1 LRLIKQ
7 KALKYWLL
15 TTEYPPFH
23 GGGISTYCY
32 HTACMLVDEH
42 IEITTF
48 VPDDSVSDF
57 KITNTP
63 EGNRIIHFNTNRNK
77 TADYLGYTARLSYE
91 FASIVQYIIEQEGK
105 PDIIEAQDYL
115 GIAYY
120 LLQFK
125 HLLYEDV
132 KDIPVI
138 ITLHSPAFLY
148 LEYNRVPVYRFP
160 DFHTGEMEKEAI
172 KMADWLIAPT
182 EFLLEAI
189 QPYVDISGKN
199 KVMIRNPY
207 IVPAH
212 KPVETIERNKI
223 VYYGKLSPQKG
234 SFELLSYF
242 KKLWDNGFAHPLH
255 VIGGTDIVYHP
266 EQLTMGQLAHK
277 KYEKYITNGSLLLHG
292 KIKPA
297 FIEKEL
303 HSAHVIIVPSIVD
316 NLPYVVIEAMALGKV
331 VLASVQGGQREM
343 IDHGING
350 FLFDHT
356 IAGDFEEKLQLVL
369 SLTNEKIAAIGNAAK
384 EKVAGMYAPSVISR
398 QKLPLL
404 NKIIQTKGNTATYPF
419 LYQNAFKP
427 VTANGDLLS
436 VVIPYYNMG
445 KYIMECVQS
454 IKASTY
460 AAIEILII
468 NDGST
473 DAESLAVLK
482 QLEQT
487 KGIKVFNK
495 PNEGLAD
502 TRNYG
507 ASKATGDWLAFLDAD
522 DMVAPGYYEKA
533 VRVLKHYKNV
543 FFVGSFVQYFGDTN
557 RKWATYTPQPPY
569 ALVHNPVNSS
579 GLIYKKT
586 AFLEGGRNDKTVDY
600 GLEDYES
607 VVHLLSKGY
616 NGVILPECLF
626 HYRVRGDSMI
636 RKITRE
642 KLLYSYKYIAEKH
655 SSYYATF
662 ATQINN
668 LLNANGPGFLFD
680 NPTFAVTV
688 VTNPEK
694 NSWLF
699 RKIKGLVK
707 KNKTLKKIALS
718 LKK

>member
-1 LRLIKQ
+1 MN
-7 KALKYWLL
+7 YWLL

-32 HTACMLVDEH
+32 HTACMLVEQN
-42 IEITTF
+42 ITITTF
-48 VPDDSVSDF
+48 VPDDSVTDF

-63 EGNRIIHFNTNRNK
+63 EGNRIIHFNSNRTNS
-77 TADYLGYTARLSYE
+77 AGYFGYTARLSYE
-91 FASIVQYIIEQEGK
+91 FASIVQHFIQLEGK

-120 LLQFK
+120 LLQYK
-125 HLLYEDV
+125 HLLYPGV
-132 KDIPVI
+132 KDIPVV

-148 LEYNRVPVYRFP
+148 LEYNRVPTYRFP
-160 DFHTGEMEKEAI
+160 DFQTCQMEKEAI
-172 KMADWLIAPT
+172 KMADSLYAPT
-182 EFLLEAI
+182 QFIIDAI
-189 QPYVDISGKN
+189 QPYVDVSTSN
-199 KVMIRNPY
+199 KVVIRNPY
-207 IVPAH
+207 IVPDH
-212 KPVETIERNKI
+212 QPVQTIERNKI

-234 SFELLSYF
+234 SFELLAYF
-242 KKLWDNGFAHPLH
+242 KNLWDGGFKHPLH
-255 VIGGTDIVYHP
+255 IFGGTDIVFHP
-266 EQLTMGQLAHK
+266 EQLTMGQLASS
-277 KYEKYITNGSLLLHG
+277 KYEKYINNGLLQLHG

-297 FIEKEL
+297 AIEKEL
-303 HSAHVIIVPSIVD
+303 NSAHVIIVPSIVD
-316 NLPYVVIEAMALGKV
+316 NLPYVVIESMGLGKV

-343 IDHGING
+343 MDHGVNG

-356 IAGDFEEKLQLVL
+356 IAGDFEEKLQYVL
-369 SLTNEKIAAIGNAAK
+369 TLSNEQIAAIGNAAK
-384 EKVAGMYAPSVISR
+384 EKVASLYHPAVIR
-398 QKLPLL
+398 KQKLPLL
-404 NKIIQTKGNTATYPF
+404 ETLINKKHNNTTFPF
-419 LYQNAFKP
+419 LYQIDHKP
-427 VTANGDLLS
+427 VTASGNLLS
-436 VVIPYYNMG
+436 VVIPFYNMG

-454 IKASTY
+454 VKASTY
-460 AAIEILII
+460 PEIEIVII

-482 QLEQT
+482 QVEQIE
-487 KGIKVFNK
+487 GVNVLNK
-495 PNEGLAD
+495 PNEGLAY

-522 DMVAPGYYEKA
+522 DTVTPDYYEKA
-533 VRVLKHYKNV
+533 MRVLKQYQNV

-557 RKWATYTPQPPY
+557 VKWATYTPQPPY
-569 ALVHNPVNSS
+569 TLVHNPVNSS
-579 GLIYKKT
+579 SLVYKKA
-586 AFLEGGRNDKTVDY
+586 AFLAAGQNDKTVDY

-616 NGVILPECLF
+616 NGIVLPEFLF
-626 HYRVRGDSMI
+626 NYRVRGDSMI

-688 VTNPEK
+688 VTNAES

-699 RKIKGLVK
+699 RKAKAFIK
-707 KNKTLKKIALS
+707 KNKTLKNIVLR

>member
-1 LRLIKQ
+1 MN
-7 KALKYWLL
+7 YWLL

-32 HTACMLVDEH
+32 HTACMLVDH
-42 IEITTF
+42 NIKITTF
-48 VPDDSVSDF
+48 VPDDNVPDY

-63 EGNRIIHFNTNRNK
+63 EGNRIIHFNTNRSNS
-77 TADYLGYTARLSYE
+77 AEYLGYAARLSYE
-91 FASIVQYIIEQEGK
+91 FALIVQHIIQIEEK
-105 PDIIEAQDYL
+105 PDLIEAQDYL
-115 GIAYY
+115 GISYY

-125 HLLYEDV
+125 HLLYPAV
-132 KDIPVI
+132 KDIPIV

-182 EFLLEAI
+182 EFILEAI
-189 QPYVDISGKN
+189 QPYIDITASN
-199 KVMIRNPY
+199 KTVIRNPY
-207 IVPAH
+207 IVPPHNTANA
-212 KPVETIERNKI
+212 IERNKI

-242 KKLWDNGFAHPLH
+242 KTLWENGFKHPLH
-255 VIGGTDIVYHP
+255 MIGGTDIVYHP
-266 EQLTMGQLAHK
+266 EQLTMGQLASK
-277 KYEKYITNGSLLLHG
+277 KYEKYITNGLLLLHG
-292 KIKPA
+292 KIKPSA
-297 FIEKEL
+297 IEREL
-303 HSAHVIIVPSIVD
+303 HSAHVIVVPSIVD
-316 NLPYVVIEAMALGKV
+316 NLPYVVIESMALGKV
-331 VLASVQGGQREM
+331 VLASAQGGQREM
-343 IDHGING
+343 IDHGVNG

-369 SLTNEKIAAIGNAAK
+369 SLTDEKIVAIGHAAK
-384 EKVAGMYAPSVISR
+384 AKVAAMYDPALISK

-404 NKIIQTKGNTATYPF
+404 NDIIQTKQLTTTYPF
-419 LYQNAFKP
+419 LYQNKYKP
-427 VTANGDLLS
+427 VTSIGNLLS

-445 KYIMECVQS
+445 KYITQCVQS
-454 IKASTY
+454 IKTSTY
-460 AAIEILII
+460 PEIEILII

-473 DAESLAVLK
+473 DRESLAVLK
-482 QLEQT
+482 ELEQT
-487 KGIKVFNK
+487 GGIKVFNK

-507 ASKATGDWLAFLDAD
+507 ALKAAGDWLAFLDAD
-522 DMVAPGYYEKA
+522 DLVTPDYYENA
-533 VRVLKHYKNV
+533 LRVLKQYTNV

-557 RKWATYTPQPPY
+557 RKWVTYTPQPPY

-579 GLIYKKT
+579 GLVYKKA
-586 AFLEGGRNDKTVDY
+586 AFLNAGQNDKKVDY

-607 VVHLLSKGY
+607 VIHLLSVGY
-616 NGVILPECLF
+616 NGVVLPEF
-626 HYRVRGDSMI
+626 KFQYRVRGDSMI

-680 NPTFAVTV
+680 NPTFAVSV
-688 VTNPEK
+688 NTNTEN
-694 NSWLF
+694 NSWLY
-699 RKIKGLVK
+699 RKAKAFIK

>member
-1 LRLIKQ
+1 
-7 KALKYWLL
+7 
-15 TTEYPPFH
+15 
-23 GGGISTYCY
+23 
-32 HTACMLVDEH
+32 MLVQQN
-42 IEITTF
+42 IQITTF
-48 VPDDSVSDF
+48 VPDDSITDY

-63 EGNRIIHFNTNRNK
+63 EGNRIIHFNTNRSK
-77 TADYLGYTARLSYE
+77 SAEYFGYAARLSYE
-91 FASIVQYIIEQEGK
+91 FASIVQHFIQLEGK
-105 PDIIEAQDYL
+105 PAIIEAQDYM

-125 HLLYEDV
+125 HQLYSII

-148 LEYNRVPVYRFP
+148 LEYNRVPTYRFP
-160 DFHTGEMEKEAI
+160 DFQTCQMEKEAI

-182 EFLLEAI
+182 QFIIDAI
-189 QPYVDISGKN
+189 QPFVDITASN
-199 KVMIRNPY
+199 KVVIRNPY
-207 IVPAH
+207 VVPAH
-212 KPVETIERNKI
+212 EKVHTIERNKI
-223 VYYGKLSPQKG
+223 VSYGKLSPQKG
-234 SFELLSYF
+234 SFELLAYF
-242 KKLWDNGFAHPLH
+242 KKLWESGFKHPLH
-255 VIGGTDIVYHP
+255 IFGGTDIVYHP
-266 EQLTMGQLAHK
+266 EQLTMGQLTSK
-277 KYEKYITNGSLLLHG
+277 KYEKYITNGLLQLHG

-297 FIEKEL
+297 AIEQEL

-316 NLPYVVIEAMALGKV
+316 NLPYVVIECMALGKI

-343 IDHGING
+343 IDHGVNG

-356 IAGDFEEKLQLVL
+356 ITGDFEQKLQEVL
-369 SLTNEKIAAIGNAAK
+369 SLTDEKIAAIGNAAK
-384 EKVAGMYAPSVISR
+384 EKVTALYDPAVIGK
-398 QKLPLL
+398 QKLPLV
-404 NKIIQTKGNTATYPF
+404 KDIIQSKQTTTTYPF
-419 LYQNAFKP
+419 LYQNKYKP
-427 VTANGDLLS
+427 VTGNGNLLN

-454 IKASTY
+454 VKASTY
-460 AAIEILII
+460 ADIEILVID
-468 NDGST
+468 DGST
-473 DAESLAVLK
+473 EPESLAMLQ
-482 QLEQT
+482 QLGQMA
-487 KGIKVFNK
+487 GVKVYHK

-507 ASKATGDWLAFLDAD
+507 ALKATGDWLAFLDAD
-522 DMVAPGYYEKA
+522 DVVAPDYYEKA
-533 VRVLKHYKNV
+533 MRILKQYTNV

-579 GLIYKKT
+579 GLVYKKA
-586 AFLEGGRNDKTVDY
+586 AFLAAGQNDKTVDY

-616 NGVILPECLF
+616 NGVVLPEFLF
-626 HYRVRGDSMI
+626 RYRVRGDSMI

-642 KLLYSYKYIAEKH
+642 KLLYAYKYIAEKH

-688 VTNPEK
+688 VTNAES

-699 RKIKGLVK
+699 RKAKAIIK
-707 KNKTLKKIALS
+707 KNKTLKKIVLR

>member
-1 LRLIKQ
+1 LN
-7 KALKYWLL
+7 YWLL

-32 HTACMLVDEH
+32 HTACMLVEQN
-42 IEITTF
+42 IKITTF
-48 VPDDSVSDF
+48 VPDDSVTDF

-63 EGNRIIHFNTNRNK
+63 EGNRIIHFNTNRTNS
-77 TADYLGYTARLSYE
+77 AGYFGYTARLSYE
-91 FASIVQYIIEQEGK
+91 FAGIVQHFIQLEGK

-120 LLQFK
+120 LLQYK
-125 HLLYEDV
+125 HLLYPAV
-132 KDIPVI
+132 KDIPVV

-148 LEYNRVPVYRFP
+148 LEYNRVPTYRFP
-160 DFHTGEMEKEAI
+160 DFQTCQMEKEAI
-172 KMADWLIAPT
+172 KLADSLYAPT
-182 EFLLEAI
+182 QFIIDAI
-189 QPYVDISGKN
+189 QPYVDVTTSN
-199 KVMIRNPY
+199 KVVIRNPY
-207 IVPAH
+207 IVPDH
-212 KPVETIERNKI
+212 QPVNAIERNKI

-234 SFELLSYF
+234 SFELLAYF
-242 KKLWDNGFAHPLH
+242 KTLWDGGFKHPLH
-255 VIGGTDIVYHP
+255 IFGGTDIVFHP
-266 EQLTMGQLAHK
+266 EQLTMGQLASS
-277 KYEKYITNGSLLLHG
+277 KYEKYINTGLLQLHG

-297 FIEKEL
+297 AIEKEL

-316 NLPYVVIEAMALGKV
+316 NLPYVVIESMGLGKV

-343 IDHGING
+343 IDHGVNG

-356 IAGDFEEKLQLVL
+356 IAGDFEEKLQHVL
-369 SLTNEKIAAIGNAAK
+369 SLSNEALAIIGNAAK
-384 EKVAGMYAPSVISR
+384 EKVVDMYHPAVIIN

-404 NKIIQTKGNTATYPF
+404 ETLIKKKHTSTTFPF
-419 LYQNAFKP
+419 LYQNDHKP
-427 VTANGDLLS
+427 VTAGGNLLS
-436 VVIPYYNMG
+436 VIIPFYNMG
-445 KYIMECVQS
+445 KYIMESVQAV
-454 IKASTY
+454 KASTY
-460 AAIEILII
+460 PEIEILII

-473 DAESLAVLK
+473 DGESLAVLK
-482 QLEQT
+482 QVEQMERV
-487 KGIKVFNK
+487 KVFNK
-495 PNEGLAD
+495 PNEGLAY

-507 ASKATGDWLAFLDAD
+507 AEKATGDWLAFLDAD
-522 DMVAPGYYEKA
+522 DTVTPDYYEKA
-533 VRVLKHYKNV
+533 MRVLKQYQNV
-543 FFVGSFVQYFGDTN
+543 FFVGSFVQYFGDAN
-557 RKWATYTPQPPY
+557 VKWATYTPQPPY

-579 GLIYKKT
+579 GLVYKKA
-586 AFLEGGRNDKTVDY
+586 AFLAAGKNDRTVDY

-616 NGVILPECLF
+616 NGIVLPEFLF
-626 HYRVRGDSMI
+626 KYRVRGDSMI

-655 SSYYATF
+655 TAYYATF

-688 VTNPEK
+688 VTNAES

-699 RKIKGLVK
+699 RKAKAFIK
-707 KNKTLKKIALS
+707 KNKTLKNIVLR

>member
-1 LRLIKQ
+1 
-7 KALKYWLL
+7 LKYWLL

-32 HTACMLVDEH
+32 HTACMLIDQH
-42 IEITTF
+42 IQVTTF
-48 VPDDSVSDF
+48 VPDDSVTDY
-57 KITNTP
+57 KISNTP
-63 EGNRIIHFNTNRNK
+63 EGNRIVHFNTNRSK
-77 TADYLGYTARLSYE
+77 SADYLGYAARLSYE
-91 FASIVQYIIEQEGK
+91 FALITQHIIHIEGK

-125 HLLYEDV
+125 HLLYSAV

-148 LEYNRVPVYRFP
+148 LEYNRVPTYRFP
-160 DFHTGEMEKEAI
+160 DFHTCEMEKEAI

-182 EFLLEAI
+182 EFILEAI
-189 QPYVDISGKN
+189 QPYVDIRDSN

-207 IVPAH
+207 IVPPHNAAH
-212 KPVETIERNKI
+212 TVERNKI
-223 VYYGKLSPQKG
+223 VSYGKLSPQKG

-242 KKLWDNGFAHPLH
+242 NTLWENGFKHPLH
-255 VIGGTDIVYHP
+255 IFGGTDIVYHP
-266 EQLTMGQLAHK
+266 EQLTMGQLATR
-277 KYEKYITNGSLLLHG
+277 KYEKFINNNLLVLHG

-297 FIEKEL
+297 AIEKEL
-303 HSAHVIIVPSIVD
+303 HSAHVIIVASIVD
-316 NLPYVVIEAMALGKV
+316 NLPYVIIECMALGKI

-343 IDHGING
+343 IDHGVNG

-356 IAGDFEEKLQLVL
+356 IAGDFDKKLQAVL
-369 SLTNEKIAAIGNAAK
+369 SLSDEKIAAIGNAAK
-384 EKVAGMYAPSVISR
+384 EKVTAIYAPALISQ

-404 NKIIQTKGNTATYPF
+404 NKIVQTATITTRYPF
-419 LYQNAFKP
+419 LYQNEYKP
-427 VTANGDLLS
+427 VTSSGNLLS

-445 KYIMECVQS
+445 KYINECVQS
-454 IKASTY
+454 VKAATWPE
-460 AAIEILII
+460 IEIVII

-473 DAESLAVLK
+473 DPESLAVLK
-482 QLEQT
+482 QLEQSN
-487 KGIKVFNK
+487 GIKIFNK

-507 ASKATGDWLAFLDAD
+507 ALQATGDWLAFLDAD
-522 DMVAPGYYEKA
+522 DMVAPDYYEKA
-533 VRVLKHYKNV
+533 LRVLKQYKNV

-557 RKWATYTPQPPY
+557 HKWATYTPQPPY
-569 ALVHNPVNSS
+569 SLVHNPVNSS
-579 GLIYKKT
+579 GLVYKKA
-586 AFLEGGRNDKTVDY
+586 AFLAAGQNDKKVDY

-607 VVHLLSKGY
+607 VVHLLSMGY
-616 NGVILPECLF
+616 NGIVLPEFLF
-626 HYRVRGDSMI
+626 QYRVRGDSMI

-655 SSYYATF
+655 TSYYATF

-680 NPTFAVTV
+680 NPTFAVSV
-688 VTNPEK
+688 NTNTEN
-694 NSWLF
+694 NSWLY
-699 RKIKGLVK
+699 RKAKAFIR

>member
-1 LRLIKQ
+1 LN
-7 KALKYWLL
+7 YWLL

-32 HTACMLVDEH
+32 HTAVMLVEQN
-42 IEITTF
+42 IKITTF
-48 VPDDSVSDF
+48 VPDDSVTDF

-63 EGNRIIHFNTNRNK
+63 EGNRIIHFNTNRTNS
-77 TADYLGYTARLSYE
+77 AGFFGYTARLSYE
-91 FASIVQYIIEQEGK
+91 FASIVQQFIQQEGK

-120 LLQFK
+120 LLQYK
-125 HLLYEDV
+125 HLLYDDV
-132 KDIPVI
+132 KDIPIV

-148 LEYNRVPVYRFP
+148 LEYNRVPTYRFP
-160 DFHTGEMEKEAI
+160 DFQTCQMEKEAI
-172 KMADWLIAPT
+172 KMADWLLAPT
-182 EFLLEAI
+182 QYIIDAI
-189 QPYVDISGKN
+189 QPYVDVTTSN
-199 KVMIRNPY
+199 KVVIRNPY
-207 IVPAH
+207 IVPDH
-212 KPVETIERNKI
+212 KPVHTIERNKI

-234 SFELLSYF
+234 SFELLAYF
-242 KKLWDNGFAHPLH
+242 KTLWDSGFGHPLH
-255 VIGGTDIVYHP
+255 IFGGTDIVFHP
-266 EQLTMGQLAHK
+266 EQLTMGQLATR
-277 KYEKYITNGSLLLHG
+277 KYEKYINNGLLQLHG

-297 FIEKEL
+297 AIEKEL

-316 NLPYVVIEAMALGKV
+316 NLPYVVIESMGLGKV

-343 IDHGING
+343 IDHGVNG

-356 IAGDFEEKLQLVL
+356 IAGDFEEKLQYVL
-369 SLTNEKIAAIGNAAK
+369 ALSDEKIAAIGKAARD
-384 EKVAGMYAPSVISR
+384 KVTSLYHPAVVIE

-404 NKIIQTKGNTATYPF
+404 KTLIQKKITPTTFPF
-419 LYQNAFKP
+419 LYQNAHKP
-427 VTANGDLLS
+427 VTASGNLLS
-436 VVIPYYNMG
+436 VVIPFYNMG
-445 KYIMECVQS
+445 KYIMECVQAV
-454 IKASTY
+454 KASTY
-460 AAIEILII
+460 PELEILVI

-473 DAESLAVLK
+473 EADSLAVLK
-482 QLEQT
+482 QVAQIE
-487 KGIKVFNK
+487 GVKVFNK
-495 PNEGLAD
+495 PNEGLAY

-522 DMVAPGYYEKA
+522 DTVTPDYYEKA
-533 VRVLKHYKNV
+533 LRVLKQYQNV
-543 FFVGSFVQYFGDTN
+543 FFVGSFVQYFGDTDK
-557 RKWATYTPQPPY
+557 KWATYTPQPPY

-579 GLIYKKT
+579 GLVYKKA
-586 AFLEGGRNDKTVDY
+586 AFLAAGQNDRTVDY

-616 NGVILPECLF
+616 NGIVLPEFLF
-626 HYRVRGDSMI
+626 KYRVRGDSMI

-655 SSYYATF
+655 TSYYATF

-680 NPTFAVTV
+680 NPTFAVSV
-688 VTNPEK
+688 VTNAES

-699 RKIKGLVK
+699 RKAKAFIK
-707 KNKTLKKIALS
+707 KNKTLKSIVLR

>member
-1 LRLIKQ
+1 MN
-7 KALKYWLL
+7 YWLL

-32 HTACMLVDEH
+32 HTACMLVEQH
-42 IEITTF
+42 INITTF

-63 EGNRIIHFNTNRNK
+63 EGNRIIHFNTNRSNS
-77 TADYLGYTARLSYE
+77 AGYFGYTARLSYE
-91 FASIVQYIIEQEGK
+91 FAGIVQHFIQLEGQ

-120 LLQFK
+120 LLQYK
-125 HLLYEDV
+125 HLLSPGV
-132 KDIPVI
+132 KDVPVV

-148 LEYNRVPVYRFP
+148 LEFNRVPTYRFP
-160 DFHTGEMEKEAI
+160 DFQTCQMEKEAI
-172 KMADWLIAPT
+172 RMADALYAPT
-182 EFLLEAI
+182 QFIIDAI
-189 QPYVDISGKN
+189 QPYVDVSTSN
-199 KVMIRNPY
+199 TVVIRNPY
-207 IVPAH
+207 IVPDH
-212 KPVETIERNKI
+212 QPVQNIERNKI

-234 SFELLSYF
+234 SFELLAYF
-242 KKLWDNGFAHPLH
+242 KTLWDGGFKHPLH
-255 VIGGTDIVYHP
+255 IFGGTDIVFHP
-266 EQLTMGQLAHK
+266 EQLTMGQLANS
-277 KYEKYITNGSLLLHG
+277 KYEKYINNGLLQLHG

-297 FIEKEL
+297 AIEKEL
-303 HSAHVIIVPSIVD
+303 NSAHVIIVPSIVD
-316 NLPYVVIEAMALGKV
+316 NLPYVVIESMGLGKV

-343 IDHGING
+343 IDHGANG

-356 IAGDFEEKLQLVL
+356 IEGDFEEKLQYVL
-369 SLTNEKIAAIGNAAK
+369 ALSNEQIAAIGNAAK
-384 EKVAGMYAPSVISR
+384 EKVTSLYHPAVIR
-398 QKLPLL
+398 KQKLPLL
-404 NKIIQTKGNTATYPF
+404 ETLINKKHNNSTFPF
-419 LYQNAFKP
+419 LYQNEHKP
-427 VTANGDLLS
+427 VTANGNLLS
-436 VVIPYYNMG
+436 VVIPFYNMG

-454 IKASTY
+454 VKASTY
-460 AAIEILII
+460 PEIEILII

-473 DAESLAVLK
+473 DAESLTVLK
-482 QLEQT
+482 QAEQIA
-487 KGIKVFNK
+487 GVKVLNK
-495 PNEGLAD
+495 PNEGLAY

-507 ASKATGDWLAFLDAD
+507 AAKATGDWLAFLDAD
-522 DMVAPGYYEKA
+522 DTITPDYYEKA
-533 VRVLKHYKNV
+533 LRVLKQYKNV

-557 RKWATYTPQPPY
+557 VKWATYTPQPPY
-569 ALVHNPVNSS
+569 VLVHNPVNSS
-579 GLIYKKT
+579 GLVYKKA
-586 AFLEGGRNDKTVDY
+586 AFLAAGQNDKTVDY

-616 NGVILPECLF
+616 NGIVLPEFLF
-626 HYRVRGDSMI
+626 NYRVRGDSMI

-688 VTNPEK
+688 VTNSES

-699 RKIKGLVK
+699 RKAKAFIK
-707 KNKTLKKIALS
+707 KNKTLKNIVLR

>member
-1 LRLIKQ
+1 LN
-7 KALKYWLL
+7 YWLL

-32 HTACMLVDEH
+32 HTACMLVEQNVK
-42 IEITTF
+42 ITTF
-48 VPDDSVSDF
+48 VPDDSVTDF
-57 KITNTP
+57 KITSTP
-63 EGNRIIHFNTNRNK
+63 EGNRIVHFNTNRTNSA
-77 TADYLGYTARLSYE
+77 TYFGYTARLSYE
-91 FASIVQYIIEQEGK
+91 FASIVQHLIQQEGK

-120 LLQFK
+120 LLQYK
-125 HLLYEDV
+125 HLLYPAV
-132 KDIPVI
+132 KDIPVV

-148 LEYNRVPVYRFP
+148 LEYNRVPTYRFP
-160 DFHTGEMEKEAI
+160 DFQTCQMEKEAI
-172 KMADWLIAPT
+172 KMADSLYAPT
-182 EFLLEAI
+182 QFIIDAI
-189 QPYVDISGKN
+189 QPYVDVTTSH
-199 KVMIRNPY
+199 KVVIRNPY
-207 IVPAH
+207 IVPDH
-212 KPVETIERNKI
+212 QPVHSIERNKI

-234 SFELLSYF
+234 SFELLAYF
-242 KKLWDNGFAHPLH
+242 KTLWDGGFKHPLH
-255 VIGGTDIVYHP
+255 IFGGTDIVFHP
-266 EQLTMGQLAHK
+266 EQLTMGQLVSS
-277 KYEKYITNGSLLLHG
+277 KYEKYINNGLLRLHG

-297 FIEKEL
+297 AIEQEL

-316 NLPYVVIEAMALGKV
+316 NLPYVVIESMGLGKV

-343 IDHGING
+343 IDHGVNG

-356 IAGDFEEKLQLVL
+356 IAGDFEEKLQNVL
-369 SLTNEKIAAIGNAAK
+369 SLSDEQIAAIGNAAK
-384 EKVAGMYAPSVISR
+384 EKVTSLYHPAVIIK

-404 NKIIQTKGNTATYPF
+404 ETLIGKKYNTTTFPF
-419 LYQNAFKP
+419 LYQNAHKP
-427 VTANGDLLS
+427 VTAGGNLLS
-436 VVIPYYNMG
+436 VVIPFYNMG
-445 KYIMECVQS
+445 KYITECVQS
-454 IKASTY
+454 VKASTWPD
-460 AAIEILII
+460 IEILII

-473 DAESLAVLK
+473 DGESLAVLK
-482 QLEQT
+482 QAEQIEGV
-487 KGIKVFNK
+487 KIFNK
-495 PNEGLAD
+495 PNEGLAY

-507 ASKATGDWLAFLDAD
+507 AGKATGDWLAFLDAD
-522 DMVAPGYYEKA
+522 DTVTTDYYEKA
-533 VRVLKHYKNV
+533 MRVLKQYQNV

-557 RKWATYTPQPPY
+557 VKWATYTPQPPY

-579 GLIYKKT
+579 GLVYKKA
-586 AFLEGGRNDKTVDY
+586 AFLAAGQNDKEVDY

-616 NGVILPECLF
+616 NGIVLPEFLF
-626 HYRVRGDSMI
+626 NYRVRGDSMI

-655 SSYYATF
+655 TSYYATF

-688 VTNPEK
+688 VTNAES

-699 RKIKGLVK
+699 RKAKAFIK
-707 KNKTLKKIALS
+707 KNKTLKNIVLR